1 MSVYQGNN
9 YTFECIP
16 GRNYPY
22 EFIPGKELHI

>member
-22 EFIPGKELHI
+22 ECIPGKELHI